1 MADRIT
7 LSGAPEGLD
16 ALRVAERLGEDGTAL
31 FIARD
36 ASRAAQFIDAIGFF
50 AGRRGPAAHPAAR
63 DHRQRRL

>member
-16 ALRVAERLGEDGTAL
+16 ALRVAERLGEGGTAL

-36 ASRAAQFIDAIGFF
+36 ASRAAQFTDARPETGKHATCQK
-50 AGRRGPAAHPAAR
+50 AGCG
-63 DHRQRRL
+63 QN